1 MYWVEDIISLGFQSV
16 QLTTYHLQLKN
27 MLAFKEWS
35 YVVTALGKGKQSLIL
50 RKGGISE
57 EKGDFELKDKEFLLF
72 PTLYHQAEQFIKPDW
87 LPFLRSED
95 FYGQPDQV
103 RIKYF
108 AKVIESQVLT
118 DWEKVKKLDGFHAW
132 KEEIIKERFTR
143 WENKIQ
149 LLIVQV
155 FELGAAQDIS
165 LKSEYD
171 GCKSWIEISDKIDLI
186 GRPIVNRNIV

>member
-1 MYWVEDIISLGFQSV
+1 
-16 QLTTYHLQLKN
+16 

-35 YVVTALGKGKQSLIL
+35 YIVTALGKGKQSIIL

-57 EKGDFELKDKEFLLF
+57 ENGDFELKGKEFILF
-72 PTLYHQAEQFIKPDW
+72 PTLFHQAEQLIKPSW
-87 LPFLRSED
+87 LPGLKSEQ
-95 FYGQPDQV
+95 YYEHPEKV

-108 AKVIESQVLT
+108 ARVVESQVLT
-118 DWEKVKKLDGFHAW
+118 DWEKVKKLDAFHAW

-149 LLIVQV
+149 LLVVQI

-165 LKSEYD
+165 LTPEYE
-171 GCKSWIEISDKIDLI
+171 GCKSWIELNEQIDLI
-186 GRPIVNRNIV
+186 GRPVVNKSII